1 MLWLLVVS
9 LLPAGKKRS
18 MERFLPVA
26 CHICYRWQWRRQ
38 SITEARWRS
47 GKNANVW
54 VPGRQHR
61 QTCKQQLSIVG
72 MDGVRRRRPSL
83 RSKFAFGDECFWQG
97 DSATNHSSSL
107 AFVYERFW
115 LTLLWMR
122 ERTLGSDQLCVSTA
136 ELACDVKRSGL
147 NTDHGAGDGC
157 RRRVRVLSR
166 TRINRPG
173 FRRRPITAVLSRSSM
188 KVSDWQRNILVTNCS
203 MSNFSIHWLIFSIFF
218 SSKPKTKIDKNKKNK
233 RTGNRVTVLTR

>member
-1 MLWLLVVS
+1 MTS
-9 LLPAGKKRS
+9 A
-18 MERFLPVA
+18 
-26 CHICYRWQWRRQ
+26 I
-38 SITEARWRS
+38 
-47 GKNANVW
+47 N
-54 VPGRQHR
+54 HR
-61 QTCKQQLSIVG
+61 
-72 MDGVRRRRPSL
+72 
-83 RSKFAFGDECFWQG
+83 
-97 DSATNHSSSL
+97 SSL

-203 MSNFSIHWLIFSIFF
+203 MSNFSIHWLIFSIFRCWF
-218 SSKPKTKIDKNKKNK
+218 CVQYDCTTPSKPKTKIDKNKKNK
-233 RTGNRVTVLTR
+233 RTGNRITVLTR